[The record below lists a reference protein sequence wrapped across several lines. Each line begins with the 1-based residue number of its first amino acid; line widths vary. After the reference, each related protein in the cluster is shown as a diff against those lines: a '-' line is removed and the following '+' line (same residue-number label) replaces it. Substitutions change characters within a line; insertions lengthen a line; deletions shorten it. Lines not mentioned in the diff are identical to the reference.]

1 MVTLLRAPEARD
13 KNKAIIIDH
22 HPETRISTGVE
33 KPAEQ
38 SWAAPSPCRMKLDP
52 PWARRCQC
60 ARGPGTS
67 R

>member
-38 SWAAPSPCRMKLDP
+38 SWAPQPV
-52 PWARRCQC
+52 
-60 ARGPGTS
+60 
-67 R
+67 